1 VAIYSTA
8 REFLDSCKSGS
19 PPDRDGAGAGAGAA
33 TPTPTQ
39 PPRSGGGRGG
49 GSRRAPPR
57 RTVPAKGGADAK
69 PSYEDVYG
77 GGAAAP
83 APPRGSSG
91 GGGPGGSRGGGRG
104 EGGGRRVTERGT
116 PRRGPPAAAKRGA
129 PRANTPDGGGAKR
142 GTRFGA
148 LVVPAS
154 DAATP
159 GGRKESEASRPEP
172 VTARR
177 PASDSK
183 GRVRPSSFKKARR
196 PQPRGGDAS
205 PSPPGPAPRS
215 LGDDGGAPP
224 SREAAAPAETPAPA
238 PPRADAADGA
248 DDDAGFVVRD
258 ESKAAKNDAILAQAL
273 AEAGGRRQARSARH
287 GGGAPQLFQFP
298 LWAPPRAGGDDA
310 RAAPDWAA
318 RAPRAGGEDP
328 PAMPDWAKASLARG
342 ATIFFP
348 DGAPGDASAPRDAL
362 KAPRP
367 YEFPLWKKPAQPDD
381 APTVA
386 TGGLSTG
393 GTVAT
398 GGLSTGG
405 APPGDDAAAA
415 EVADDCSVGSER
427 SAALS
432 EAGSVSTVATALPVA
447 PIAVDLA
454 TSGTYRPE
462 PAADDARATAAVSP
476 DRDADSV
483 RTFDSPAVLRG
494 PAPSASPQH
503 RAPDADAPPRP
514 AVARQLSASLPAR
527 PRSLHPSVALNAPRK
542 ERKAGAWDQA
552 TPRPP
557 PEAVAT
563 PQPMHWRRGE
573 QLGEGTFGKV
583 YLALNERNGELFAC
597 KRIGLAPDAGA
608 AELHELESEIRLLK
622 TIDHKHVVRYL
633 GTELRRSEGL
643 MYLFL
648 EYVPGGSIASML
660 AQFGVFSEVLIRIY
674 VTQILRGVRYLHDRK
689 IVHRDIKGGNVLV
702 NDSGVAKLADFGCS
716 KQLQG
721 MRTGTLEQSLQA
733 IQGSVPWMAPE
744 VIKQSG
750 HGRGADVW
758 SVGATVIEMATAKHP
773 WPKFSNN
780 LTALFQIATSTEPPP
795 CPDSLSPAAKAFI
808 DRCLQIDPKDRAT
821 AKELLADD
829 FVMNSP

>member
-1 VAIYSTA
+1 
-8 REFLDSCKSGS
+8 
-19 PPDRDGAGAGAGAA
+19 
-33 TPTPTQ
+33 
-39 PPRSGGGRGG
+39 
-49 GSRRAPPR
+49 
-57 RTVPAKGGADAK
+57 
-69 PSYEDVYG
+69 
-77 GGAAAP
+77 
-83 APPRGSSG
+83 
-91 GGGPGGSRGGGRG
+91 
-104 EGGGRRVTERGT
+104 
-116 PRRGPPAAAKRGA
+116 
-129 PRANTPDGGGAKR
+129 
-142 GTRFGA
+142 
-148 LVVPAS
+148 
-154 DAATP
+154 
-159 GGRKESEASRPEP
+159 
-172 VTARR
+172 
-177 PASDSK
+177 
-183 GRVRPSSFKKARR
+183 
-196 PQPRGGDAS
+196 
-205 PSPPGPAPRS
+205 
-215 LGDDGGAPP
+215 
-224 SREAAAPAETPAPA
+224 
-238 PPRADAADGA
+238 
-248 DDDAGFVVRD
+248 
-258 ESKAAKNDAILAQAL
+258 
-273 AEAGGRRQARSARH
+273 
-287 GGGAPQLFQFP
+287 
-298 LWAPPRAGGDDA
+298 
-310 RAAPDWAA
+310 
-318 RAPRAGGEDP
+318 
-328 PAMPDWAKASLARG
+328 MPDWAKASLARG

-348 DGAPGDASAPRDAL
+348 DGAPGDASAPKDAL

-393 GTVAT
+393 GT
-398 GGLSTGG
+398 
-405 APPGDDAAAA
+405 
-415 EVADDCSVGSER
+415 VADDCSVGSER

-514 AVARQLSASLPAR
+514 A
-527 PRSLHPSVALNAPRK
+527 

-622 TIDHKHVVRYL
+622 TIDHKH
-633 GTELRRSEGL
+633 
-643 MYLFL
+643 
-648 EYVPGGSIASML
+648 
-660 AQFGVFSEVLIRIY
+660 FGVFSEVLIRIY

-758 SVGATVIEMATAKHP
+758 SVGAT
-773 WPKFSNN
+773 
-780 LTALFQIATSTEPPP
+780 IATSTEPPP